1 MPIEPLMQGGL
12 NLEDSVVAM
21 GLYGRESG
29 SLWATT
35 ATEALYTWDWALGC
49 NEESGGRGIA

>member
-1 MPIEPLMQGGL
+1 MQGGL